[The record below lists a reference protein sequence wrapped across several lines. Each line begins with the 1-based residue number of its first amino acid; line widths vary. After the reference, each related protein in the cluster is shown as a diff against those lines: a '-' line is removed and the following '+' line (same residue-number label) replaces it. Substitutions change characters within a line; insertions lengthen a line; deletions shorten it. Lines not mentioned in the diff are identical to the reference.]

1 MIGGLIM
8 QGKRPTLRQKK
19 AIAGMGLNPENWLIA
34 KAPPGE
40 LHLIHRLTGT
50 KKVIP
55 A

>member
-1 MIGGLIM
+1 MK
-8 QGKRPTLRQKK
+8 GKRPTLRQKK
-19 AIAGMGLNPENWLIA
+19 AIAAVSLNPDNWLVA

-40 LHLIHRLTGT
+40 LHLVHRYTGT